1 VTGVLTCAL
10 SDLFVFDA
18 GTGMFIAAV
27 LLDSPS
33 LAVVPLMYGLVMNLP
48 AFILIALNAKKD
60 H

>member
-1 VTGVLTCAL
+1 
-10 SDLFVFDA
+10 VFDA